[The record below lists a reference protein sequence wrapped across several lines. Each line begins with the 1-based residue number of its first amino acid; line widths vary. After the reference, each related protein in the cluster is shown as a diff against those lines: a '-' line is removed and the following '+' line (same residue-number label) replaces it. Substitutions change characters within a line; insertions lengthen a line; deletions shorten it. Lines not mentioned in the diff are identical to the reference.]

1 MGFMMENHLYFAI
14 YKVLFTFSTFSSIFK
29 YFNAMQ
35 IPCKHLDVSF
45 NQMQQKGSN
54 ISFK

>member
-14 YKVLFTFSTFSSIFK
+14 YKVLIHIFK

>member
-14 YKVLFTFSTFSSIFK
+14 YKVLFTFSTFFK

>member
-1 MGFMMENHLYFAI
+1 MGFMMENHLYFVI
-14 YKVLFTFSTFSSIFK
+14 FKVLFPFSTFSSL
-29 YFNAMQ
+29 NAMQ